1 MTQNKEA
8 ADLYL
13 IVGLGNPGSRY
24 RNTKHNVGFGAIDY
38 LAEEYGV
45 KINKIKFKSVYG
57 ELNVSGEKV
66 ILMKPQTFMN
76 KSGESVREA
85 KEYFKIPTENII
97 VIQDDIDLAVGALRI
112 RRKGSAGSHN
122 GMKSIIYL
130 LKEDEFPRVKI
141 GIGRQE
147 PGRDLA
153 DYVLSGFRKEDA
165 QDVEDAIKKAGDA
178 SIAIVRDGIDKAMN
192 EFN

>member
-1 MTQNKEA
+1 M
-8 ADLYL
+8 YL